1 MKPRL
6 CKIAVVNLLSVLILI
21 ASGCSSNRGIVG
33 TYSDASGAWVLD
45 LKSGGQA
52 TLTFYGDS
60 RPCTYN
66 VSGDQVMLT
75 CKGERQQMNFTVHQD
90 GSLTAQGFMPA
101 LRKSK

>member
-1 MKPRL
+1 MKTKL
-6 CKIAVVNLLSVLILI
+6 CRMAFTSLVTVICLMGFS
-21 ASGCSSNRGIVG
+21 CSSDHGVRG

-45 LKSGGQA
+45 LKGGGQA

-60 RPCTYN
+60 RPCTYSL
-66 VSGDQVMLT
+66 SGDEVKLS
-75 CKGERQQMNFTVHQD
+75 CKGERGTVNFTVHQD